1 MTGAHVLRTAVVV
14 LAVLGLLLA
23 GMWSLQRR
31 LIYLP
36 SAGAVEGPPAGVNEV
51 TYPTTDDLELA
62 AWWLEPTGP
71 RRTATGR
78 ATSPSDDTAGP
89 GGDER
94 RPGPPRTVLVLPGN
108 AGDRSLRVP
117 LGRGLAA
124 AGFAVLLIDFRGFGG
139 NPGHPT
145 EEGLADDA
153 RAAHRYLAERHGVAA
168 PIVFGESLGAAVA
181 TRLATERPVSALVL
195 RSPFTSLADVA
206 AVHYPLP
213 AFAARLLLRDRF
225 PVSELI
231 AGVRA
236 PVTVVLGEL
245 DGTVPPTQ
253 SRAVAAAAGATVV
266 EVAGAGHNDAVLNG
280 GPQVVAAVVRTVG
293 AP

>member
-1 MTGAHVLRTAVVV
+1 MTGAHVLRTAIVV

-23 GMWSLQRR
+23 AMWSLQRR

-36 SAGAVEGPPAGVNEV
+36 SAGAVGGPPAGVHEV

-62 AWWLEPTGP
+62 AWWLGPTGP
-71 RRTATGR
+71 RRAATGR
-78 ATSPSDDTAGP
+78 AGSPSDTPTGP

-94 RPGPPRTVLVLPGN
+94 RTVLVLPGN

-124 AGFAVLLIDFRGFGG
+124 AGFAVLLVDFRGYGG
-139 NPGHPT
+139 NPGHPS

-213 AFAARLLLRDRF
+213 ASAARLLLRDRF

-245 DGTVPPTQ
+245 DGIVPPTQ

-280 GPQVVAAVVRTVG
+280 GPQVVAAVASTVG